1 MAGLPCE
8 ERYKLGRCFWKR
20 CLFGLTETW
29 NLSCNVVME
38 HLWMLNCGRIGGTLC
53 GKGEYFIFEGVT
65 KGERYRVLSG
75 AVARL
80 EIHLG
85 QL

>member
-1 MAGLPCE
+1 
-8 ERYKLGRCFWKR
+8 
-20 CLFGLTETW
+20 
-29 NLSCNVVME
+29 
-38 HLWMLNCGRIGGTLC
+38 MLNCGCIGGTLC

-65 KGERYRVLSG
+65 KGKWYRFLSG

-85 QL
+85 HLRVEVQS